1 MPAWKACLGPT
12 RCTSVALSYKG
23 SEGDLKL
30 GPVANN
36 GKTYSQWEAKFGDA
50 ASEFS
55 TLRDATDP
63 LSMSALE
70 ACLLPS
76 RCTPVAFGFKGLE
89 WGSTLGPVANNSE
102 NIASGRQSLGMR
114 PRNLRPCGRQRALSA
129 CRPWRPVWGL
139 LGVPPLL

>member
-1 MPAWKACLGPT
+1 MEAT

-23 SEGDLKL
+23 SEGDSKL
-30 GPVANN
+30 GPATNN

-55 TLRDATDP
+55 TLREATDP
-63 LSMSALE
+63 LSMSAME
-70 ACLLPS
+70 TCLS
-76 RCTPVAFGFKGLE
+76 HTRCTSVALGFKGSE
-89 WGSTLGPVANNSE
+89 WGSKLGPVANNSE

-114 PRNLRPCGRQRALSA
+114 PRNLRSCGRQRALSA
-129 CRPWRPVWGL
+129 CRPRRPVWGL